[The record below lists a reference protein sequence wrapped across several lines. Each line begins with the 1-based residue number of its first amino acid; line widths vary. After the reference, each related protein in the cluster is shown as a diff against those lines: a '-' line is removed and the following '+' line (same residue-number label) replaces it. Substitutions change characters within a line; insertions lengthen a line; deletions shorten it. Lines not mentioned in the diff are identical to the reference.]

1 MERRRIEENPKWR
14 PPPLYVINV
23 SIYQS
28 MPLHVKSSIF
38 FLFQVPVLACYECCL
53 YIALFVV
60 KQIESPMER
69 IAKKN

>member
-38 FLFQVPVLACYECCL
+38 FLFQVPVFSML
-53 YIALFVV
+53 
-60 KQIESPMER
+60 
-69 IAKKN
+69 